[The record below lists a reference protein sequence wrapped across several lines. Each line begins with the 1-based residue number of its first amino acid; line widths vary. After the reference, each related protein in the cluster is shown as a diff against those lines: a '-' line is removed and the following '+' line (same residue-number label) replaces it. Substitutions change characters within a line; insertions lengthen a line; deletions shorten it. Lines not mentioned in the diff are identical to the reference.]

1 MDPSSSQGTPNPRTP
16 SLRVARIA
24 MLTAVAVAGGYLLV
38 AVPNIELLTL
48 TIAFAGLLLGASSA
62 MLVGLA
68 AGAIFGTL
76 NVMGLPYPPVWI
88 AQLIGYAFTGFLFGR
103 FRSSFVAGKPAII
116 AWKCAA
122 GGFVATLLFD
132 ALTNIAFPA
141 STGVAPT
148 EWWPYL
154 IAGIPFAITHLLSN
168 TLLFAL
174 LLPVAYRRL
183 GQRYAL

>member
-1 MDPSSSQGTPNPRTP
+1 
-16 SLRVARIA
+16 

-38 AVPNIELLTL
+38 AVPNVEILTL
-48 TIAFAGLLLGASSA
+48 TIAFSGLLLGASSA

-88 AQLIGYAFTGFLFGR
+88 AQLLGYAFTGFLFGR
-103 FRSSFVAGKPAII
+103 LRQSFISGSTAAI
-116 AWKCAA
+116 AFKCGA
-122 GGFVATLLFD
+122 GGFAVTLLFD
-132 ALTNIAFPA
+132 ILTNIAFPA
-141 STGVAPT
+141 STGVAPAN
-148 EWWPYL
+148 WWPYL
-154 IAGIPFAITHLLSN
+154 VAGIPFALIHILSN

-183 GQRYAL
+183 GQRYAI